1 MRNQLNTFKTLFEQ
15 VRGLGIVMQL
25 PNRQHTAI
33 SEHLNVW
40 FDENYE
46 VTAVAFG
53 TRYNEQVEITKY
65 SVRGEKYK
73 VSFPIDITDEELD
86 ELIQIVNEEY
96 RVAKINYLKLELTA
110 LEEEV
115 VA

>member
-15 VRGLGIVMQL
+15 VRGLGIVKQL
-25 PNRQHTAI
+25 PNRQHTTI
-33 SEHLNVW
+33 SEHLNIW

-53 TRYNEQVEITKY
+53 TKYNEKVEITKY
-65 SVRGEKYK
+65 SVRGENYK

-96 RVAKINYLKLELTA
+96 RVAKIDYLKLELST
-110 LEEEV
+110 LEGETV
-115 VA
+115 

>member
-25 PNRQHTAI
+25 PNRQHTSI

-53 TRYNEQVEITKY
+53 TKYNEKVEITKY
-65 SVRGEKYK
+65 SVRGENYK

-96 RVAKINYLKLELTA
+96 RVAKVNYLKLELAT
-110 LEEEV
+110 LEGETV
-115 VA
+115 

>member
-25 PNRQHTAI
+25 PNRQHTSI

-53 TRYNEQVEITKY
+53 TKYNEKVEITKY
-65 SVRGEKYK
+65 SVRGENYK
-73 VSFPIDITDEELD
+73 VSFPIDTTDEELD

-96 RVAKINYLKLELTA
+96 RVAKVNYLKLELAT
-110 LEEEV
+110 LEGETV
-115 VA
+115 

>member
-25 PNRQHTAI
+25 PNQKHTAI

-65 SVRGEKYK
+65 SVRGENYK

-96 RVAKINYLKLELTA
+96 RVAKVNYLKLELAT
-110 LEEEV
+110 LEGETV
-115 VA
+115 

>member
-25 PNRQHTAI
+25 PNRQHTSI

-53 TRYNEQVEITKY
+53 TKYNEKVEITKY
-65 SVRGEKYK
+65 SVRGENYK

-96 RVAKINYLKLELTA
+96 RVAKVNYLKLELAA
-110 LEEEV
+110 LEGETV
-115 VA
+115 